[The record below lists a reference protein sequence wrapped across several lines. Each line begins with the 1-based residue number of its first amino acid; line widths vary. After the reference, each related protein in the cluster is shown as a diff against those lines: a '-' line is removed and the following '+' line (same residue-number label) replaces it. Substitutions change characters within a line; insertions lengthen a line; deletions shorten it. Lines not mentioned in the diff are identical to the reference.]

1 MRFRNVAAS
10 LAGTGSIRSLLPL
23 PWTWSTMPSAFS
35 SRSVFRLIL
44 VISMRRRP
52 QNAPSMTASR
62 AFSSGDASPCSMFS
76 SGQMQPDGRVM
87 GTVGTSSAGLR
98 RASPRFMLHW

>member
-1 MRFRNVAAS
+1 
-10 LAGTGSIRSLLPL
+10 
-23 PWTWSTMPSAFS
+23 MPSAFS

>member
-1 MRFRNVAAS
+1 
-10 LAGTGSIRSLLPL
+10 
-23 PWTWSTMPSAFS
+23 
-35 SRSVFRLIL
+35 
-44 VISMRRRP
+44 MRRRP